1 MSIMVGYCFP
11 DQELILYNKTKKEER
26 KHVGLLPIEYFWKLL
41 GMLPPIPDVPPPL
54 AKHAFAE
61 LLRKPRLDRR
71 KPHMTSL
78 LEKEQ
83 KEGLSDS

>member
-1 MSIMVGYCFP
+1 MNTMVGYYFHV
-11 DQELILYNKTKKEER
+11 QELILYSKTKKDEH
-26 KHVGLLPIEYFWKLL
+26 KHVGRLPIEYFWKLI
-41 GMLPPIPDVPPPL
+41 GMLPPIPDVPPPI

-61 LLRKPRLDRR
+61 LLKKPGLNRAKRHL
-71 KPHMTSL
+71 TGL

>member
-1 MSIMVGYCFP
+1 M
-11 DQELILYNKTKKEER
+11 YNKIKKEER
-26 KHVGLLPIEYFWKLL
+26 KHVGLLPIEYFWKLI

-54 AKHAFAE
+54 AKNAFAE
-61 LLRKPRLDRR
+61 LLRKPRLESAKR
-71 KPHMTSL
+71 HLTGL